1 MSMRLGAAV
10 MAVLLA
16 IYLVFAIYY
25 SFVLFGT
32 GEPVAIA
39 IGAAML
45 VLPALGMWFIG
56 AEVVFGVRAERLAA
70 RLERDGGLPE
80 EQVSTSVSGRV
91 DRADADALFP
101 NYQAAVEQNPDDW
114 RAWYRLALVY
124 DAAGDRRR
132 ARWATRTAIKLERG
146 TPDGTAEQART

>member
-16 IYLVFAIYY
+16 VYLVFAIYY

-80 EQVSTSVSGRV
+80 EQVSTSATGRV

-101 NYQAAVEQNPDDW
+101 TYQAAVEQDPDDW

-132 ARWATRTAIKLERG
+132 ARWATRTAIRLERG
-146 TPDGTAEQART
+146 TLDGTAERAGE